1 MARVWKLHGFVAAA
15 LLLHLTVGAAL
26 AQDVYVEQKVEMSAM
41 GGQPPTQMLVKI
53 WFTPDKMRIDQP
65 LGGGTTVIM
74 RTDQDK
80 MYILNQAAKTY
91 VDQSLEAAKSSAAA
105 AATMM
110 GGEKMQVEVKPTGT
124 EKKIG
129 EWNCKQYLLTVT
141 GGVPITMEIWTT
153 TDLKIDPNLYS
164 KMSDAMGANPLMT
177 PLTEKIKSI
186 PGYPVQTVMKMPLG
200 GQVVETTSTV
210 QKISQDT
217 IAPTE
222 FNIPEGYTKME
233 APAAAPAP
241 AAPGAPAAPAPKK
254 GGS

>member
-15 LLLHLTVGAAL
+15 LLLNLTVGAAL

-53 WFTPDKMRIDQP
+53 WFTADKMRIDQP

-74 RTDQDK
+74 RTDQGK
-80 MYILNQAAKTY
+80 MFILNQTAKNY
-91 VDQSLEAAKSSAAA
+91 VEQSLEAAKSSAAA

-110 GGEKMQVEVKPTGT
+110 GGDKMQVEMKPTGA

-129 EWNCKQYLLTVT
+129 DWNCKQYLLTVT
-141 GGVPITMEIWTT
+141 GGVPITMEIWAT
-153 TDLKIDPNLYS
+153 TDVKIDPAVYS
-164 KMSDAMGANPLMT
+164 KMTETMGSNPMMT

-186 PGYPVQTVMKMPLG
+186 PGYPVQTIMKMPLG

-217 IAPTE
+217 IAASE

-233 APAAAPAP
+233 APAAPAP
-241 AAPGAPAAPAPKK
+241 AAPAAPEAPAPKK